1 MKNTFLFLFLLTIA
15 GLVIVGCDSDNPID
29 NTPSP
34 EEILAGELV
43 SVKSATEKYHNVD
56 NAIADGYVDIDLFVP
71 NMGSHFLK
79 ADLLDEIFEMDK
91 PELLVY
97 SPSSNGGFILTAV
110 EYAVPVALS
119 ADAPKGFTGEED
131 QWVINQDFGL
141 WVVHAWVWYD
151 NPEGMFN
158 PTNSR
163 VP

>member
-1 MKNTFLFLFLLTIA
+1 
-15 GLVIVGCDSDNPID
+15 VGCDSDNPID

-34 EEILAGELV
+34 EEILAGELA
-43 SVKSATEKYHNVD
+43 SVKSAKEKYHNVD

-79 ADLLDEIFEMDK
+79 ADLLDAIFDMEK

-97 SPSSNGGFILTAV
+97 SPGSNGGYILTAV
-110 EYAVPVALS
+110 EYAVPVELS
-119 ADAPKGFTGEED
+119 ADAPEGFTGAED

-151 NPEGMFN
+151 NPDGMFM